1 MAILTFRRAERTF
14 GLYKEKKR
22 KALKKE
28 GMRVPCVIVVI
39 KYKTLKYGH
48 PYSRKTATRYD
59 TVSPTK
65 GLVNGGI
72 LAVLKGNLDRKG
84 SGRWS
89 REMATRSMQAI
100 CGAEARVCW
109 KVERLT
115 GTKEG
120 SGRGAE
126 RLDKHRASVLRAS
139 YTVQAVPLT
148 DIEGL

>member
-1 MAILTFRRAERTF
+1 
-14 GLYKEKKR
+14 
-22 KALKKE
+22 
-28 GMRVPCVIVVI
+28 VI
-39 KYKTLKYGH
+39 KNITLKYGH

-65 GLVNGGI
+65 RPVNGGI
-72 LAVLKGNLDRKG
+72 LAVLHGDPERKG
-84 SGRWS
+84 SVRWS

-126 RLDKHRASVLRAS
+126 RLDDHRASVLRAS